1 MSAEEQTAE
10 EMVETVEETL
20 AETVENVSPRA
31 GRRWLAALG
40 AAVLASA
47 VLAGS
52 VYWAIY
58 RPDRMTDI
66 GSQEQV
72 LDAAR
77 QATEALLSY
86 SPENIDKNVA
96 DAKSKLTGDF
106 LKEYG
111 RFADTVVVP
120 AAKER
125 GVKTEANVARVA
137 VSAMH
142 PDSAQVLAFVNQVTT
157 SKERPTPALATSSV
171 LMTLV
176 RDGGHWLVSEFK
188 PI

>member
-1 MSAEEQTAE
+1 MSVEEQAAE
-10 EMVETVEETL
+10 EMVETV
-20 AETVENVSPRA
+20 AETAEDVSPRA
-31 GRRWLAALG
+31 GRRWLMWLT

-47 VLAGS
+47 ILAGS

-58 RPDRMTDI
+58 RPDRMTDV

-72 LDAAR
+72 LDVAR
-77 QATEALLSY
+77 EATEALLSY
-86 SPENIDKNVA
+86 SPENVDKNVA

-106 LKEYG
+106 LQKYTE
-111 RFADTVVVP
+111 FADTVVVP